1 LYWLI
6 VLIFSALSYSI
17 REFFY
22 SRFENLKS
30 GAHPAFY
37 QTDSGGSY
45 TPFSAVENETLNP
58 RRILRCSTASIVSE
72 NAS

>member
-1 LYWLI
+1 VLDDRGSIPNSVNDGIIFLRHLI
-6 VLIFSALSYSI
+6 QTG
-17 REFFY
+17 
-22 SRFENLKS
+22 S